1 MKNIAEQILE
11 GLSKFYVGFQNRR
24 VLKTMEEIEAN
35 TDEQNI
41 PSALLLG
48 EINNKLM
55 FPDGSAF
62 YLDIHDGIR
71 GYNTE
76 AARGADT
83 FFPFNNSRM
92 SGSAR
97 IYGKDSNRSLN
108 LNWSG
113 YTKLTYNCAVV
124 TGASA
129 TVKFDSVVTSLS
141 AADKKITDGEHN
153 LVFSVPLGTDA
164 VISYNI
170 HN

>member
-1 MKNIAEQILE
+1 MTFSIFDFKKH
-11 GLSKFYVGFQNRR
+11 SFYSLLNPISIHFKH
-24 VLKTMEEIEAN
+24 VL
-35 TDEQNI
+35 
-41 PSALLLG
+41 
-48 EINNKLM
+48 NNKLM
-55 FPDGSAF
+55 FPDGTAF
-62 YLDIHDGIR
+62 YLDIRDGIR